1 VVPPVLEAFVG
12 RPRVTVGL
20 VGLAMDP
27 RLETGTEEVD
37 EDAAAGGRR
46 AVAGG
51 GMLTLFSSVSSCS
64 SMMADQRVELVGIP
78 ATDEA
83 AAAAAVGL
91 VEACLC
97 FLAGVDGALDVDCCT
112 IAAAAEVD

>member
-1 VVPPVLEAFVG
+1 VPPVLEAFVG

-27 RLETGTEEVD
+27 RLETGTGEVD
-37 EDAAAGGRR
+37 EAAGRR

-64 SMMADQRVELVGIP
+64 SMMADQRVELAGIP
-78 ATDEA
+78 ATDEV

-97 FLAGVDGALDVDCCT
+97 FLAGVDGALDLNCCT
-112 IAAAAEVD
+112 VAATEVD

>member
-1 VVPPVLEAFVG
+1 VLEVFVG
-12 RPRVTVGL
+12 RPRVTAAL

-37 EDAAAGGRR
+37 EAAERR

-64 SMMADQRVELVGIP
+64 SMMADHRVELVGIP
-78 ATDEA
+78 ATDEVA
-83 AAAAAVGL
+83 AVAAVGL

-97 FLAGVDGALDVDCCT
+97 FLAGVNGALDVD
-112 IAAAAEVD
+112 

>member
-1 VVPPVLEAFVG
+1 VLEVFVG
-12 RPRVTVGL
+12 RPRVTAGL

-27 RLETGTEEVD
+27 TLETGTEEVD
-37 EDAAAGGRR
+37 EAAGRR

-51 GMLTLFSSVSSCS
+51 GMLTLFSSVSPCS

-83 AAAAAVGL
+83 AAAVFDL

-97 FLAGVDGALDVDCCT
+97 FLAGVDGAPEVDCCT
-112 IAAAAEVD
+112 DAATEVD

>member
-1 VVPPVLEAFVG
+1 VVPPVLEVFVG

-37 EDAAAGGRR
+37 EAVGPR

-51 GMLTLFSSVSSCS
+51 GMLTLFSSVLSCS

-78 ATDEA
+78 TIAA

-112 IAAAAEVD
+112 VAAAEVD

>member
-1 VVPPVLEAFVG
+1 VLEAFVG
-12 RPRVTVGL
+12 RPRATVGL

-37 EDAAAGGRR
+37 EAAGRR

-83 AAAAAVGL
+83 AAAAVGL
-91 VEACLC
+91 VEAYLC
-97 FLAGVDGALDVDCCT
+97 FLAGVDGAVDVDCCT
-112 IAAAAEVD
+112 DAATEAD